1 MLDREGDKLPWER
14 ALGEGKEGNTREVF
28 IGRGGVQMRAAM
40 ASKKNGK
47 FGSPA
52 RKSGALMAFY
62 LEKEV

>member
-1 MLDREGDKLPWER
+1 M
-14 ALGEGKEGNTREVF
+14 GEGKEGNMREVF

-40 ASKKNGK
+40 ASKKKGK
-47 FGSPA
+47 CGSPA

>member
-1 MLDREGDKLPWER
+1 
-14 ALGEGKEGNTREVF
+14 LGEGKEDNTREVF

-40 ASKKNGK
+40 ASKKGK